1 MYTHEARHS
10 TLEDRFEEVVHN
22 ASQKYE
28 ENKCMRKKLR
38 DIENRIKRVKLSLMN
53 VKGQN
58 EEKDKGR
65 QFSRIEESYKSST
78 WKGMLVS

>member
-1 MYTHEARHS
+1 
-10 TLEDRFEEVVHN
+10 
-22 ASQKYE
+22 
-28 ENKCMRKKLR
+28 MRKKLR

-65 QFSRIEESYKSST
+65 
-78 WKGMLVS
+78 